1 MMAAETGRLASV
13 NPATGEV
20 LASFE
25 EHPPAE
31 LDRALAEADAA
42 QRAWRRRSFGERSR
56 VLLGAARL
64 LRRRRSEYARLATL
78 EMGKPVAEAEAEIDK
93 CAWNCEF
100 YAEQGERL
108 LADEP
113 VRTQAQ
119 ASYVAYQPLGVVL
132 AIMPW
137 NFPFWQVLRF
147 AAPALMAGNGALLK
161 HSPNVPQCALAI
173 ERLLAEA
180 GAPAGLFRTLLVGE
194 GSVGEATERLV
205 ADPRLRA
212 VTLTGSERAGAAVGS
227 AAGRSLKKC
236 VLELGGSDPFIV
248 LADADLSN
256 LAEQAVRARF
266 SNAGQSCI
274 AAKRFI
280 VERTVAEE
288 FEQRLV
294 DATAALAVGA
304 PLDPA
309 TRVGPLARADLR
321 DALERQVEASQALG
335 ARVLLGGHRL
345 DGRGWFF
352 APTVLAGVTRD
363 MPVFRQETF
372 GPVAAVVRAEDEET
386 AVDLANDTPYGLG
399 ASVWTRDLDR
409 AQRLGRRIE
418 SGSLFVNALVASD
431 PRLPFGG
438 VKRSGYGRELAA
450 PGIRE
455 FTNIRTFWVQPA
467 DAAPPAVLTE

>member
-1 MMAAETGRLASV
+1 
-13 NPATGEV
+13 
-20 LASFE
+20 
-25 EHPPAE
+25 
-31 LDRALAEADAA
+31 
-42 QRAWRRRSFGERSR
+42 
-56 VLLGAARL
+56 
-64 LRRRRSEYARLATL
+64 
-78 EMGKPVAEAEAEIDK
+78 
-93 CAWNCEF
+93 
-100 YAEQGERL
+100 
-108 LADEP
+108 
-113 VRTQAQ
+113 
-119 ASYVAYQPLGVVL
+119 
-132 AIMPW
+132 
-137 NFPFWQVLRF
+137 
-147 AAPALMAGNGALLK
+147 
-161 HSPNVPQCALAI
+161 
-173 ERLLAEA
+173 
-180 GAPAGLFRTLLVGE
+180 
-194 GSVGEATERLV
+194 
-205 ADPRLRA
+205 
-212 VTLTGSERAGAAVGS
+212 
-227 AAGRSLKKC
+227 
-236 VLELGGSDPFIV
+236 
-248 LADADLSN
+248 
-256 LAEQAVRARF
+256 
-266 SNAGQSCI
+266 
-274 AAKRFI
+274 
-280 VERTVAEE
+280 VAEE

-294 DATAALAVGA
+294 DATAALAVGD

-335 ARVLLGGHRL
+335 ARILLGGHRL

>member
-1 MMAAETGRLASV
+1 MAAAPARLRSV
-13 NPATGEV
+13 NPATGEE
-20 LASFE
+20 LAGFE
-25 EHPPAE
+25 EHTPEE

-42 QRAWRRRSFGERSR
+42 QRAWSRTSMGERSR
-56 VLLGAARL
+56 VLLEAARL
-64 LRRRRSEYARLATL
+64 LRRRRSEYARLVTL

-100 YAEQGERL
+100 YARQAQRL

-113 VRTQAQ
+113 VETEAQ
-119 ASYVAYQPLGVVL
+119 TSYVAYQPLGLVL

-161 HSPNVPQCALAI
+161 HAPNVPRCALAI
-173 ERLLAEA
+173 ERLLAAA
-180 GAPAGLFRTLLVGE
+180 GAPAGRVRPLLVGE
-194 GSVGEATERLV
+194 ASVASATERLV
-205 ADPRLRA
+205 GDPRLRA
-212 VTLTGSERAGAAVGS
+212 VTLTGSERAGAAVGA
-227 AAGRSLKKC
+227 AAGRAVKKC
-236 VLELGGSDPFIV
+236 VLELGGSDPFLV
-248 LADADLSN
+248 LADADLAKA
-256 LAEQAVRARF
+256 AEQAARARF
-266 SNAGQSCI
+266 SNGGQSCI
-274 AAKRFI
+274 AAKRFV
-280 VERTVAEE
+280 VEQTVAEE
-288 FEQRLV
+288 FERRLV
-294 DATAALAVGA
+294 DATAALPVGD

-321 DALERQVEASQALG
+321 DSLERQVEESVAKG

-345 DGRGWFF
+345 GGRGWFF

-372 GPVAAVVRAEDEET
+372 GPVAAVIRAEDEEA

-418 SGSLFVNALVASD
+418 SGSLFVNAVVASD

-450 PGIRE
+450 AGIRE
-455 FTNIRTFWVQPA
+455 FANIRTFFVQPT
-467 DAAPPAVLTE
+467 DAPAPAVLTE

>member
-1 MMAAETGRLASV
+1 MVDGKVRLRSI
-13 NPATGEV
+13 NPATEEE
-20 LASFE
+20 LASFAQ
-25 EHPPAE
+25 HTAE
-31 LDRALAEADAA
+31 DLDQALAEADAA
-42 QRAWRRRSFGERSR
+42 QREWERAPLEER
-56 VLLGAARL
+56 AQVLVEMARL
-64 LRRRRSEYARLATL
+64 LRQRRPEYARLATI
-78 EMGKPVAEAEAEIDK
+78 EMGKPIAEAQAEVDK

-100 YAEQGERL
+100 YAEQAAQF

-113 VRTQAQ
+113 VRTEAQ

-161 HSPNVPQCALAI
+161 HSPNVPQCALAL
-173 ERLLAEA
+173 EELVATA
-180 GAPAGLFRTLLVGE
+180 GAPSGLFRTLLVGDA
-194 GSVGEATERLV
+194 SVGEATERLI
-205 ADPRLRA
+205 ADARLSA
-212 VTLTGSERAGAAVGS
+212 VTLTGSERAGAAVG
-227 AAGRSLKKC
+227 AATGRALKKC

-248 LADADLSN
+248 LADADLAN
-256 LAEQAVRARF
+256 VAEQAARARF

-280 VERTVAEE
+280 VEHTVAEE

-294 DATAALAVGA
+294 DATAALPVGD

-321 DALERQVEASQALG
+321 DTLERQVEESVGKG
-335 ARVLLGGHRL
+335 ARVMLGGQRL

-352 APTVLAGVTRD
+352 SPTILADITHD
-363 MPVFRQETF
+363 MPVFQQETF
-372 GPVAAVVRAEDEET
+372 GPVAAIIRAEDEEA

-399 ASVWTRDLDR
+399 ASIWTRDTER
-409 AQRLGRRIE
+409 GQRVGRRVQ
-418 SGSLFVNALVASD
+418 SGSLFVNGSVASD

-438 VKRSGYGRELAA
+438 IKRSGYGRELAA
-450 PGIRE
+450 VGIHE
-455 FTNIRTFWVQPA
+455 FTNIRTFWVQ
-467 DAAPPAVLTE
+467 AAGTPPPATLTE